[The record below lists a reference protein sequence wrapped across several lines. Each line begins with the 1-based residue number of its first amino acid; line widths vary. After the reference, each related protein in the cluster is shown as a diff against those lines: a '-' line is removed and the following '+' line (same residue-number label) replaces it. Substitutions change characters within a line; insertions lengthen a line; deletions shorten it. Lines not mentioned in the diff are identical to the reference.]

1 VTQWLSTISSWF
13 FSEIFTRI
21 GFLLALILMAG
32 LLRQRRSPSSTIA
45 WLLAILLMPNVGV
58 PLYIIFGG
66 RKVRRLARRKDR
78 IYSTSGAP
86 VHRDADGAAERL
98 LASYGVPPPSS
109 GNCFELVSSGVT
121 AYERVVDL
129 VESARSSI
137 HITTYILGSD
147 KGSRA
152 LVECL
157 TRKAAEGIAVR
168 VLIDSFGSWRLSR
181 RFVAPLISSGG
192 EVASFMPVFNLFRGR
207 ANLRNHRKLVV
218 VDSRSALTGGMNLA
232 WPYIGPAGTV
242 GLWQDLSMVV
252 EGPAVLDLDSLFA
265 SDWKFATGKDPTGR
279 PPLERQPCAT
289 GFESTSVQVV
299 ASGPDV
305 AGDPLYESLLA
316 LIFAAQTRIWI
327 VTPYYVP
334 DEMLAR
340 ALALAAR
347 RGVDVRLIVPA
358 RSNHISADLAR
369 ASYVRDLHTAGGRI
383 LFYEPVMLHAKAVLF
398 DDRLAVIGSAN
409 MDMRSLF
416 LNFEVALFVHSPKQV
431 DHVASWAEALMA
443 NSKPELPTPGWAR
456 ELGENIVRLLSP
468 LL

>member
-1 VTQWLSTISSWF
+1 MTHWLETISSWF

-45 WLLAILLMPNVGV
+45 WLLAILLLPNVGV

-66 RKVRRLARRKDR
+66 RKVRRLARRKAR
-78 IYSTSGAP
+78 IYPSSAAP
-86 VHRDADGAAERL
+86 VSSDSDGAADRL

-109 GNCFELVSSGVT
+109 GNCFELVPSGVT
-121 AYERVVDL
+121 AYERIVEL
-129 VESARSSI
+129 IESARSSI
-137 HITTYILGSD
+137 HISTYILGSD
-147 KGSRA
+147 KGSKA

-157 TRKAAEGIAVR
+157 TRKAAEGVAVR
-168 VLIDSFGSWRLSR
+168 VLIDSLGSWRLGR
-181 RFVAPLISSGG
+181 RFLDPLVAAGG
-192 EVASFMPVFNLFRGR
+192 EVASFMPVLNIFRGR

-232 WPYIGPAGTV
+232 WPYIGPPGST
-242 GLWQDLSMVV
+242 GLWRDLSLVV
-252 EGPAVLDLDSLFA
+252 EGPAVLELDSLFA
-265 SDWKFATGKDPTGR
+265 SDWKFATGRDPGAGPHLDR
-279 PPLERQPCAT
+279 RACAT
-289 GFESTSVQVV
+289 GFESTTVQVV

-305 AGDPLYESLLA
+305 AGDPLYEALLA

-340 ALALAAR
+340 ALGLAAR
-347 RGVDVRLIVPA
+347 RGVDVRLIVPE
-358 RSNHISADLAR
+358 RSNHVSADLAR
-369 ASYVRDLHTAGGRI
+369 SSYLRDLHTAGGRI
-383 LFYEPVMLHAKAVLF
+383 LLYEPVMLHAKAVLF
-398 DDRLAVIGSAN
+398 DDHLAVIGSAN

-416 LNFEVALFVHSPKQV
+416 LNFEVALFVHSPAQV
-431 DHVASWAEALMA
+431 EHVATWAEALMTD
-443 NSKPELPTPGWAR
+443 SKPELPTPGWTR
-456 ELGENIVRLLSP
+456 ELAENIVRLLSP